1 LQTILR
7 WIRWIIG
14 AALAILVI
22 GFAIANRQ
30 RVLIS
35 FNPLAPGG
43 TFSSLEM
50 PLWLLFFFG
59 ILVGIFAGWIACW
72 FAQGKHR
79 KRARDASAE
88 LARLN
93 IERADLLRRIENGN
107 QAPQQIVP
115 ADPMAGPGWI

>member
-1 LQTILR
+1 MQTILR

-14 AALAILVI
+14 VALAILVI

-35 FNPLAPGG
+35 FNPLSPGG

-72 FAQGKHR
+72 LAQTKHR
-79 KRARDASAE
+79 KRAREASTE

-93 IERADLLRRIENGN
+93 IQHAELLRRADNG
-107 QAPQQIVP
+107 QATSQQIVP
-115 ADPMAGPGWI
+115 VEPVTGWI